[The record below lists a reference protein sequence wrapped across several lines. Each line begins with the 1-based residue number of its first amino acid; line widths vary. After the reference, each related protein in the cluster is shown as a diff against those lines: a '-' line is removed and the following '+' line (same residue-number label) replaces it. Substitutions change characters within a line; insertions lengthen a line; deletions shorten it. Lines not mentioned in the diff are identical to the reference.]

1 MKTTISTKFPKH
13 IILAFEKG
21 YGMIPNA
28 MGFPINSWREALEAK
43 KELLKDAKAVEKG
56 EKADTEFKTV

>member
-1 MKTTISTKFPKH
+1 MFV
-13 IILAFEKG
+13 EKG

-56 EKADTEFKTV
+56 EKVDTEFKTV